1 MSKHQNGRL
10 PTKNVGLPADTPGTV
25 ESERLLRAEIA
36 LLMRNLSTRTQR
48 HRREG
53 FKLHFDR
60 FATICDDDSQLARR
74 VLLASGWCPSDDGNW
89 IIGQGLRD
97 IDRAISW
104 DLLGATIESIL
115 DDYRP
120 LDDENMRPIA
130 QAA

>member
-1 MSKHQNGRL
+1 MSKHPNGRL
-10 PTKNVGLPADTPGTV
+10 PADIPRTA

-53 FKLHFDR
+53 FKLDFAR
-60 FATICDDDSQLARR
+60 FATLCDDDSQLARR
-74 VLLASGWCPSDDGNW
+74 VLLASGWCPDDGGNW

-104 DLLGATIESIL
+104 EVLESTIESIL
-115 DDYRP
+115 NDYRP
-120 LDDENMRPIA
+120 IDDDHSRPIE

>member
-1 MSKHQNGRL
+1 MSKHPNGRL
-10 PTKNVGLPADTPGTV
+10 PTKNVGLPADIPRTA

-36 LLMRNLSTRTQR
+36 LLMRNIATRTER
-48 HRREG
+48 YRREG
-53 FKLHFDR
+53 FKMPFDR
-60 FATICDDDSQLARR
+60 FATLCDDDAQLARR
-74 VLLASGWCPSDDGNW
+74 VLLASGWCPDDDGNW

-97 IDRAISW
+97 IDRALSW

-120 LDDENMRPIA
+120 IDDDHSRPIE

>member
-1 MSKHQNGRL
+1 MSKHPNGRL
-10 PTKNVGLPADTPGTV
+10 PADIPRTA

-36 LLMRNLSTRTQR
+36 LLMRNITTRTQR

-60 FATICDDDSQLARR
+60 FATLCDDDAQLARR
-74 VLLASGWCPSDDGNW
+74 VLLASGWCPDDDGGNW
-89 IIGQGLRD
+89 VIGQGLRD
-97 IDRAISW
+97 IERALSW

-120 LDDENMRPIA
+120 IDDDHSRPIE